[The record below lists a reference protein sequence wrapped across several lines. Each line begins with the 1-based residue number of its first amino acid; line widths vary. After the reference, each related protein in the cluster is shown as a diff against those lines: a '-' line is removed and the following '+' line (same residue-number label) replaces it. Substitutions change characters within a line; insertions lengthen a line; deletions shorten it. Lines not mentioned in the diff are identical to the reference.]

1 MRNRKRL
8 VDFFTTHY
16 PLPTIHYL
24 LTPMRIAHVITRL
37 ILGGAQENTVLCCE
51 DLIHRH
57 GDDVLLVTGPPL
69 GPEGSLLERARAGGV
84 PVEIIDPLR
93 RPIHPWRDLTSYY
106 QIKKTLRRFRPDVV
120 HTHSA
125 KGGMLGRAAAW
136 SLGVPAIVHTV
147 HGAPFHPW
155 QGRGARRFFQDC
167 ERWAARR
174 CHAMVGVADAMT
186 DLMVAAGVAPREKF
200 TTVYSGMEVEPFL
213 QSGEHR
219 QRVRR
224 ELGYTDEHVVIGKIA
239 RLFKLKG
246 HDDVIRAAR
255 GVVEAAR
262 GDRLATCPT
271 SNATSGDRLAT
282 CPTSNATSGDRL
294 ATCPTPNA
302 TSGDRLATCPTP
314 NVRFL
319 LVGDGIFRDR
329 LERQI
334 AAAGL
339 SAHFQF
345 TGLVPP
351 ERIPELIAAMDIVVH
366 ASLRE
371 GLARVLPQALISGK
385 PVVSYDVDGAREV
398 AIDGETG
405 FLVPPRDIDGLSS
418 ALRRLAADPA
428 MRSRMGE
435 EGRRRF
441 TDVFRH
447 ERMTEQLRTLYR
459 NVLDKRT

>member
-1 MRNRKRL
+1 
-8 VDFFTTHY
+8 
-16 PLPTIHYL
+16 
-24 LTPMRIAHVITRL
+24 MRIAHIITRL

-51 DLIHRH
+51 DLLRDY
-57 GDDVLLVTGPPL
+57 GDEVLLVTGPPL

-84 PVEIIDPLR
+84 PLEIIDPLR
-93 RPIHPWRDLTSYY
+93 RPIHPWRDLVSYR
-106 QIKKTLRRFRPDVV
+106 QIKDTLRRFRPEVV

-136 SLGVPAIVHTV
+136 SLGVPAVVHTV
-147 HGAPFHPW
+147 HGAPWHPW
-155 QGRGARRFFQDC
+155 QGRGARRFFQTC
-167 ERWAARR
+167 ERWAAKR
-174 CHAMVGVADAMT
+174 CHAMVSVADAMT
-186 DLMVAAGVAPREKF
+186 ELMVSAGVAPREKF
-200 TTVYSGMEVEPFL
+200 TTIYSGMEVEPFL

-224 ELGYTDEHVVIGKIA
+224 ELRYGPEHVVIGKIA

-255 GVVEAAR
+255 GVVEAE
-262 GDRLATCPT
+262 
-271 SNATSGDRLAT
+271 
-282 CPTSNATSGDRL
+282 
-294 ATCPTPNA
+294 
-302 TSGDRLATCPTP
+302 P

-319 LVGDGIFRDR
+319 LVGDGIFRSR
-329 LERQI
+329 LEQQI

-339 SAHFQF
+339 ERHFQF

-351 ERIPELIAAMDIVVH
+351 ERIPALIAAMDIVVH

-385 PVVSYDVDGAREV
+385 PAVSYDVDGAREV
-398 AIDGETG
+398 VLQGETG
-405 FLVPPRDIDGLSS
+405 VLVPPRDVAGLAAALSTLVTNP
-418 ALRRLAADPA
+418 ALRERF
-428 MRSRMGE
+428 GQ

-447 ERMTEQLRTLYR
+447 QRMTEQLRGLYR
-459 NVLDKRT
+459 DVLTRNRASTTMVGRGS